1 MNLFNSQFILNN
13 KRFSWIDYD
22 RGISIILVTFRHCFE
37 GLANAGVDLNSYP
50 FLGYINVFLF
60 GFRMPLFFIAS
71 GLFISSSLK
80 KKGLKLYAN
89 NRFKM
94 IFYPLLVWGFIQIS
108 LQIIF
113 PSQVNSEIHLID
125 YFNLLVNPRKEG
137 QFWYLHALFIIG
149 IVYAFFKEIIKFTL
163 VHQIIV
169 GFVFY
174 FLLSIIRS
182 ANFDFGFL
190 MDFFQYYI
198 FFAIGDLVSGLMKND
213 KTSTV
218 LSSWKLF
225 FVLLLIF
232 LIIQFFF
239 TQINLF
245 NHSDYYVQH
254 KMPIFF
260 LLVASVG
267 CLFSFNISFLL
278 KRYNKF
284 LFLRVIGYHSVHMY
298 CMQIIIMGLIRTIL
312 INYFG
317 ITYPPLLVFV
327 ILFSGVVFPII
338 IYNVFLRFNLWW
350 FFTLKKPVE
359 DINFLTSKN
368 IISVV

>member
-1 MNLFNSQFILNN
+1 
-13 KRFSWIDYD
+13 
-22 RGISIILVTFRHCFE
+22 
-37 GLANAGVDLNSYP
+37 
-50 FLGYINVFLF
+50 
-60 GFRMPLFFIAS
+60 
-71 GLFISSSLK
+71 
-80 KKGLKLYAN
+80 
-89 NRFKM
+89 
-94 IFYPLLVWGFIQIS
+94 
-108 LQIIF
+108 
-113 PSQVNSEIHLID
+113 
-125 YFNLLVNPRKEG
+125 
-137 QFWYLHALFIIG
+137 
-149 IVYAFFKEIIKFTL
+149 
-163 VHQIIV
+163 
-169 GFVFY
+169 
-174 FLLSIIRS
+174 
-182 ANFDFGFL
+182 

-213 KTSTV
+213 KTSRV
-218 LSSWKLF
+218 LSSWISF
-225 FVLLLIF
+225 FVLFSIF
-232 LIIQFFF
+232 VFIQFYF
-239 TQINLF
+239 TEINLF

>member
-13 KRFSWIDYD
+13 KRFAWIDYD
-22 RGISIILVTFRHCFE
+22 RGISIVLVTFRHCFE

-50 FLGYINVFLF
+50 FLGYLNVFLF

-71 GLFISSSLK
+71 GMFISSSLK
-80 KKGLKLYAN
+80 KNGLKIYSN

-113 PSQVNSEIHLID
+113 SSQVNSEIHLID

-137 QFWYLHALFIIG
+137 QFWYLHALFCIG

-182 ANFDFGFL
+182 ANFDLFFL
-190 MDFFQYYI
+190 MDFFQFYI

-213 KTSTV
+213 KTSMV

-225 FVLLLIF
+225 FVLFSIF
-232 LIIQFFF
+232 VFVQFFF
-239 TQINLF
+239 TKINLF

-298 CMQIIIMGLIRTIL
+298 CIQIIIMGLIRSIL

-327 ILFSGVVFPII
+327 ILFSGVILPII

-350 FFTLKKPVE
+350 FFTLKRPVE